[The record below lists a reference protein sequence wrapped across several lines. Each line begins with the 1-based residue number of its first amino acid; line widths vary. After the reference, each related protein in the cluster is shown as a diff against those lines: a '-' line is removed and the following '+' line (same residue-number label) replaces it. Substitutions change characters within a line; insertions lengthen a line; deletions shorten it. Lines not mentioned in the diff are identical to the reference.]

1 MKNFLFII
9 FLLPFIMQAQ
19 VKPLVIEGTSPDLYL
34 VHTTGPK
41 ETFYSIGRIYNISPK
56 IMAPYNQLVLEKGL
70 AIGQVVKIPLNE
82 INFSQDGIV
91 AEDEALIP
99 VYHKVKQK
107 ETLYN
112 ISTTHNKVPVGT
124 LKKWNKL
131 SSDAVP
137 NGSNMVVGFL
147 KVKKALSPLANNA
160 VRVEPVSA
168 AASNTEIKSPA
179 VVEKTVIKKE
189 EPVVKK
195 EEPVVKK
202 EPVKAEVIVPKAA
215 PVVVKQATGT
225 RDFNGGTFKNMYQKQ
240 TANKNVKEEA
250 GEAGTFKSTSGWE
263 DGKYYCLHNS
273 AQPGTIIKITNPV
286 NQRFVFA
293 KVLDVIPDIKQNEG
307 MLIRISNAAADELGV
322 ITDNFQ
328 CTLNF

>member
-1 MKNFLFII
+1 
-9 FLLPFIMQAQ
+9 MQAQ
-19 VKPLVIEGTSPDLYL
+19 VRPLVIEGTSPDLYL

-56 IMAPYNQLVLEKGL
+56 VMAPYNQLVLEKGL

-112 ISTTHNKVPVGT
+112 ISTTNNKVPVST

-131 SSDAVP
+131 TSDAVP

-147 KVKKALSPLANNA
+147 KVKKSLSPLANNA

-168 AASNTEIKSPA
+168 ATSNNEIKAAPI
-179 VVEKTVIKKE
+179 VEKTVIRKEEPVIKKE

-195 EEPVVKK
+195 EPIKTEVV
-202 EPVKAEVIVPKAA
+202 VVPKAPA
-215 PVVVKQATGT
+215 PAVVKQVAGT

-240 TANKNVKEEA
+240 TSNKTVKEEA

-307 MLIRISNAAADELGV
+307 MIVRISNAAADELGV